1 MIITCPFFDSIN
13 NQYFTTMEKEKPLL
27 NKMKVPESHVVIQD
41 LTPNI

>member
-1 MIITCPFFDSIN
+1 
-13 NQYFTTMEKEKPLL
+13 MEKEKPLL